1 MHTAGSYPAGVL
13 CEIVDRSDGS
23 MARTPL
29 LMQFAKQHGLKIIT
43 IADLIR
49 YRLRHEQLLQQV
61 AATQLETR
69 HGTFTAYCFRYA
81 EQLLCA
87 PLHRAV
93 LVVAV
98 LIHANA
104 S

>member
-1 MHTAGSYPAGVL
+1 
-13 CEIVDRSDGS
+13 

-69 HGTFTAYCFRYA
+69 HGTFTAYCFR
-81 EQLLCA
+81 
-87 PLHRAV
+87 
-93 LVVAV
+93 
-98 LIHANA
+98 
-104 S
+104 